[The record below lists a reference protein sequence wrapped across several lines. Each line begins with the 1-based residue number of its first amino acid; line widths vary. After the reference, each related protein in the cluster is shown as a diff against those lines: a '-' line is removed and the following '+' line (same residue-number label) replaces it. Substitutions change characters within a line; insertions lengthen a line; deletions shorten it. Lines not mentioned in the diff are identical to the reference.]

1 MTARLWIVFAAA
13 CLWASAAVAGDQG
26 DANPRDP
33 VLNFEYV
40 WKSLDRNYAQFGV
53 KNVDWDALYRVYR
66 PRVTPATTDEELW
79 NIILSMLRHLNDS
92 HVCLSDE
99 KRRNC
104 GGVMDA
110 REPDDFS
117 LDLVKSKYLKGGA
130 TDALKGSFTYGW
142 VADGIGYMHFSHFK
156 AGAGPTTEALDAA
169 IAELAGARGMIVDVR
184 GNPGGTNKVDELV
197 ANRFADRKRHYMQ
210 TQTRYGRKHDDL
222 WPAEYR
228 NVEPGGPAQFTR
240 PTILL
245 AHRCSASGADVF
257 ALAMR
262 VLPHVTVV
270 GDLTEGA
277 FSAQYPDKMPNGW
290 TLWVAFKVIRDVN
303 GVCWDGIGVP
313 PDLRMVNTP
322 EDIASGTDR
331 VLEFAL
337 QLLEKGAPAAQD
349 EAASLRNLKTSL
361 VYQYVRDASEKGV
374 EAAVAGLDRAR
385 AKGGDAS
392 FFGADEA
399 MQQAGQYL
407 GNKQYAEAIGL
418 LRSCQEDYPKLA
430 VTYSML
436 AQAYLG
442 TGDVAA
448 AEALLKEGDSVEPMF
463 PWELQQIERAKTAVR
478 KQRLGSAADALGES
492 LAKGGIPAADAKL
505 RELLA
510 RRGKDSPVFDE
521 ADFNNLGYRFLQE
534 NNIEAAVYVLEKTTE
549 LYPDS
554 WNAYDSLGEVLAKA
568 GQKARAIENYRKSLA
583 LNPGN
588 KNAQAVL
595 KQMEAAE

>member
-1 MTARLWIVFAAA
+1 MTRFFVLLFAIGLLASPAAA
-13 CLWASAAVAGDQG
+13 AAPKVT
-26 DANPRDP
+26 ANPRDP

-66 PRVTPATTDEELW
+66 PKVTPATTDEELW
-79 NIILSMLRHLNDS
+79 NIILDMMRNLNDN

-104 GGVMDA
+104 GGVQDA

-117 LDLVKSKYLKGGA
+117 LDLVRSKYLKGGGA
-130 TDALKGSFTYGW
+130 DTLKGSFTYGW
-142 VADGIGYMHFSHFK
+142 LADGIGYMHFSHFK
-156 AGAGPTTEALDAA
+156 AGAGPTTQALDAA
-169 IAELAGARGMIVDVR
+169 LGKLAGARAMVVDVR
-184 GNPGGTNKVDELV
+184 GNPGGSGKTEEYV
-197 ANRFADRKRHYMQ
+197 ANRFADRKRNFMQ
-210 TQTRYGRKHDDL
+210 TQTRYGRKHDEL
-222 WPAEYR
+222 WPVEYR

-245 AHRCSASGADVF
+245 AHRFSASSADIF

-262 VLPHVTVV
+262 TLPHVTLV

-290 TLWVAFKVIRDVN
+290 TLWVAFKVMRDEN

-313 PDLRMVNTP
+313 PDLRIVNTP

-337 QLLEKGAPAAQD
+337 QLLEKGAPAPQD
-349 EAASLRNLKTSL
+349 ESAGLRNLKTSL
-361 VYQYVRDASEKGV
+361 VNQYARDASEKGV
-374 EAAVAGLDRAR
+374 EAAVAELNRAR
-385 AKGGDAS
+385 AEGGDAS
-392 FFGADEA
+392 FFGVDEA

-418 LRSCQEDYPKLA
+418 LRACREEFPPLA
-430 VTYSML
+430 ATYAML

-442 TGDVAA
+442 AGDVAA
-448 AEALLKEGDSVEPMF
+448 AETVLKEGEKFEPMY
-463 PWELQQIERAKTAVR
+463 PWEQPQIEKAKTAVR
-478 KQRLGSAADALGES
+478 KEKLGSAAAIVGKELE
-492 LAKGGIPAADAKL
+492 AGGIPAAEKAYKK
-505 RELLA
+505 LLA
-510 RRGKDSPVFDE
+510 RRDKDGPVFDE
-521 ADFNNLGYRFLQE
+521 ADFNALGYKLMQE
-534 NNIEAAVYVLEKTTE
+534 NKLEAAVYMFEKGTK

-554 WNAYDSLGEVLAKA
+554 WNAYDSLGECLAKA
-568 GQKARAIENYRKSLA
+568 GKRERAIESYRKSLE

-588 KNAQAVL
+588 TNGRAVMQQL
-595 KQMEAAE
+595 EAGK